1 MKNLLIENINRLH
14 TTDGGADRIRKNLEL
29 GNIDVV
35 AWCRKKILDANS
47 VIEKH
52 GKNWYIHSDRYVIT
66 GNASSYTIIT
76 AHKK

>member
-14 TTDGGADRIRKNLEL
+14 TTDSGADRIRKNLGL
-29 GNIDVV
+29 GNIDAVEC
-35 AWCRKKILDANS
+35 CRKKILDANS

-52 GKNWYIHSDRYVIT
+52 GKNWYIHSDGYVIT
-66 GNASSYTIIT
+66 VNASSYTIIT

>member
-14 TTDGGADRIRKNLEL
+14 ITDKGTDRIRKNLEL

-47 VIEKH
+47 VIEKR
-52 GKNWYIHSDRYVIT
+52 GKTGTYIQTDM
-66 GNASSYTIIT
+66 
-76 AHKK
+76 